1 MTDEYSNNQK
11 LILAAGLGA
20 LGGGIAV
27 LLMTRAIPKM
37 MEQMREG
44 MLQNMQEKMKERGC
58 TPAEM

>member
-11 LILAAGLGA
+11 MILAAGLGA

-27 LLMTRAIPKM
+27 LLMTRAIPKV

-44 MLQNMQEKMKERGC
+44 MMQNMLEKMKARGC
-58 TPAEM
+58 TPSEM